1 MRIEG
6 QSVFTSF
13 FEGISSMRAILFRA
27 SMGVV
32 AFLGLAS
39 IATADDYA
47 IDTAHTSV
55 SFKIE
60 HMGLSH
66 VHGRFNSFSG
76 SFRLDSSD
84 AANNFFKLD
93 IKSQSVDTNNPA
105 RDTHLK
111 SPEYFNAR
119 QYASV
124 SFKSTSVKPVDGGYE
139 VNGDLTLRGETKPV
153 AFTLKGG
160 KTAQFQGGT
169 HIGFSTDFVIK
180 RSDFAVGKPSPAL
193 GDDVMVSIGLEGLK
207 KK

>member
-1 MRIEG
+1 
-6 QSVFTSF
+6 
-13 FEGISSMRAILFRA
+13 MRAILFRA
-27 SMGVV
+27 SVGIF

-47 IDTAHTSV
+47 IDMAHTSV

-60 HMGLSH
+60 HMGLSY

-93 IKSQSVDTNNPA
+93 IKSQSVDTNNSG
-105 RDTHLK
+105 RDAHLK

-139 VNGDLTLRGETKPV
+139 VSGDLTLRGETKPV
-153 AFTLKGG
+153 SFTLKGG
-160 KTAQFQGGT
+160 KTAQFQGGS

>member
-1 MRIEG
+1 MLLLFLGSRQLPPQTTLRSTRPTRASLSEC
-6 QSVFTSF
+6 
-13 FEGISSMRAILFRA
+13 GIS
-27 SMGVV
+27 
-32 AFLGLAS
+32 
-39 IATADDYA
+39 
-47 IDTAHTSV
+47 
-55 SFKIE
+55 
-60 HMGLSH
+60 GLSY
-66 VHGRFNSFSG
+66 VHGRFNAFSG
-76 SFRLDSSD
+76 GFKLDSGDPAKNS
-84 AANNFFKLD
+84 FTLD
-93 IKSQSVDTNNPA
+93 IKSQSVDTNNSG

-139 VNGDLTLRGETKPV
+139 VSGDLTLRGETKPV